1 MAIKKNNNSKT
12 AKAVS
17 EVKTEKAEVKEIK
30 NSEEKK
36 EENTTVQVE
45 EKPVELEKSKDIE
58 STDLILCQSIT
69 SGMLIINGMK
79 SKTKYVFANIGDEE
93 YIEYQDLLAMMLS
106 KSANIF
112 APRFLIEDK
121 KIFEDIRWKKV
132 KEMYDT
138 MYGQE
143 DIEEIIN
150 LPVDDFRSTMN
161 NIPLGL
167 QNAVKTEVSTRVND
181 GIFDSLQKIK
191 IVDEICHTEIQSL
204 LLSQQ

>member
-1 MAIKKNNNSKT
+1 MAIKKNSNSKT
-12 AKAVS
+12 TKAVS

-36 EENTTVQVE
+36 EENTTVQIE

-79 SKTKYVFANIGDEE
+79 SKTKYIFANIGDEE

-121 KIFEDIRWKKV
+121 KIFEDVRWKKV

-150 LPVDDFRSTMN
+150 LPIEDFRSTMN

-181 GIFDSLQKIK
+181 GTFDSLQKIK

>member
-1 MAIKKNNNSKT
+1 MAIKKNSNSKT
-12 AKAVS
+12 TKAVS

-36 EENTTVQVE
+36 EENTTVQIE

-79 SKTKYVFANIGDEE
+79 SKTKYIFANIGDEE

-121 KIFEDIRWKKV
+121 KIFEDVRWKKV

-150 LPVDDFRSTMN
+150 LP
-161 NIPLGL
+161 
-167 QNAVKTEVSTRVND
+167 
-181 GIFDSLQKIK
+181 
-191 IVDEICHTEIQSL
+191 
-204 LLSQQ
+204 